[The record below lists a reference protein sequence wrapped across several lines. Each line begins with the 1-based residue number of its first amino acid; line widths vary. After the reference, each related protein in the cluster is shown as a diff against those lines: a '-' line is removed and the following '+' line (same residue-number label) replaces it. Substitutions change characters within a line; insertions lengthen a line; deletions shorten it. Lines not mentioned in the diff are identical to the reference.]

1 MELVDPG
8 SMMATTHELND
19 GSRVRLR
26 LTRPSDLLKI
36 ETFLISLS
44 EETRA
49 RRFLTAT
56 PKLSEDMVRRFAFYD
71 PRERMTFAAAMPGTG
86 GEQIVGLADV
96 VLTETGLAE
105 IGVVIG
111 DDHQGSGIG
120 KLLSEA
126 VAALAIQRGATHLK
140 AEMLDANTAMLA
152 LMERLGRTVKKL
164 EAGVTV
170 AYTRLPADAKRR
182 AA

>member
-1 MELVDPG
+1 
-8 SMMATTHELND
+8 MMATTHELDD

-36 ETFLISLS
+36 EAFLLSLS

-56 PKLSEDMVRRFAFYD
+56 PRLPEGLIRRFAFYD
-71 PRERMTFAAAMPGTG
+71 PRERMTFAAAMPGAG

-96 VLTETGLAE
+96 ALAGTGLAE
-105 IGVVIG
+105 IGVVVA
-111 DDHQGSGIG
+111 DDHQGTGIG

-140 AEMLDANTAMLA
+140 AEMLEENGAMLA
-152 LMERLGRTVKKL
+152 LLQRLGSTVQTH
-164 EAGVTV
+164 EAGVTA
-170 AYTRLPADAKRR
+170 AYTRLPADRKRR